1 VGKGA
6 TPSDEASRVRIA
18 TGAAR
23 RFGQVIVLK
32 GAGTVVTDGKQL
44 YINPTGDSTL
54 SKAGTGDILSG
65 ILGCLVGQ
73 RMEPFEAATLAVW
86 LHGRA
91 GELAGA
97 KYGRRSA
104 LGREVIEC
112 LAEAIAER
120 E

>member
-1 VGKGA
+1 
-6 TPSDEASRVRIA
+6 
-18 TGAAR
+18 
-23 RFGQVIVLK
+23 
-32 GAGTVVTDGKQL
+32 
-44 YINPTGDSTL
+44 
-54 SKAGTGDILSG
+54 
-65 ILGCLVGQ
+65 
-73 RMEPFEAATLAVW
+73 MEPFEAATLAVW

-112 LAEAIAER
+112 LAGAIAER